1 LGSSIFGRRDEQ
13 RLREELEEHLALQT
27 AENVRAGLQPAD
39 ARRQAMLKLGA
50 MEAIKEDYREEQGL
64 PFFDLLQQDL
74 RYAVRQV
81 RRAPFVTAMATLS
94 LAVGIGANAAIFTI
108 VDRVLLQSLP
118 VSDPDELVFV
128 TDQRSRR
135 ERSPRFS
142 YPFYVTLRDTTA
154 LNGVA
159 ARFVLPVNVSTDE
172 QAVRP
177 RGELVSGNYFSV
189 LGAGIQLGR
198 PLTAADDLT
207 PGAHPVAVISDGFW
221 RRSFAADPS
230 ALGRTVRINN
240 YPFTLVGVTA
250 PSFNGTEVGL
260 PTDLWLPLAMQREI
274 GRDFLTESRTNW
286 LEMIGRLKPGANL
299 ERAGAELTAYLDARG
314 TSSGR
319 PEARQLILLPAG
331 KGSSPVRRETGPVLR
346 VLLALAGLALLL
358 CCLNVA
364 SLLVVRSEARQR
376 EMAVRL
382 ALGARRATLIRQ
394 SLTETL
400 VLAALG
406 GTAGL
411 LVAPWAASLLVA
423 SQPDRLAIDASLD
436 LRVFLFG
443 LAVSV
448 VTGLI
453 LGQAPLFASGRIG
466 LTQAFG
472 NSPPAVRT
480 LGRLTA
486 RDIMVAC
493 QIAASLVMLI
503 GAALLTQSLRTL
515 SAVDPG
521 FRADGLLLVSMDP
534 GSAGYNAGRVES
546 FWRAA
551 LERVARIPG
560 VQSASLGGTVPL
572 APSRQRQPLR
582 NPASGEMAE
591 IDTNF
596 VGPRYFQTLDIPLL
610 RGREFDESDGTT
622 SRRVAIVN
630 QRLAGAFWPDQDPVG
645 KTMAIGRPG
654 SPAVEIVGVV
664 KDVKYRD
671 LRVDADPMIYL
682 PMLQAGSRSAMTL
695 HVRSTGDPH
704 PLIAAIRR
712 QIRDLDAS
720 LPLFGITSL
729 DEQVTR
735 SLGQL
740 RQAAAL
746 SAGFGVLA
754 LLLSGIG
761 VYSVTALA
769 VSRRTREIGIR
780 TALGARPAQIVLVIG
795 RRGIALVA
803 AGLAAGIAG
812 SLWFSRLS
820 EALLYGVTAGD
831 RATFA
836 AMAALLAVVSLS
848 AVAIGVRTATRL
860 DAVRAIRAE

>member
-1 LGSSIFGRRDEQ
+1 MRAVRRFLIRSIASITGRRDEQ

-39 ARRQAMLKLGA
+39 ARRQARLKLGA
-50 MEAIKEDYREEQGL
+50 MEAIKDDYREEQGL
-64 PFFDLLQQDL
+64 PFLDVLHQDL

-94 LAVGIGANAAIFTI
+94 LAIGIGANAAIFTL

-118 VSDPDELVFV
+118 VSDPHELVFV
-128 TDQRSRR
+128 SDQRSRR

-142 YPFYVTLRDTTA
+142 YPFYAALRHTTA
-154 LNGVA
+154 LTGVA
-159 ARFVLPVNVSTDE
+159 ARFVLPVNVSTAE

-177 RGELVSGNYFSV
+177 RGELVSGNYFSL
-189 LGAGIQLGR
+189 LGVGMQLGR

-230 ALGRTVRINN
+230 VLGRTVRINN
-240 YPFTLVGVTA
+240 YPFTLVGVA
-250 PSFNGTEVGL
+250 ANSFTGTEVGL
-260 PTDLWLPLAMQREI
+260 PTDLWLPLAMQREL
-274 GRDFLTESRTNW
+274 GRDLFTESRTNW
-286 LEMIGRLKPGANL
+286 LEMIGRVKPGASL
-299 ERAGAELTAYLDARG
+299 ERAGAELTASLDI
-314 TSSGR
+314 
-319 PEARQLILLPAG
+319 PLILLPAG
-331 KGSSPVRRETGPVLR
+331 KGSSPIRRETGPALR

-411 LVAPWAASLLVA
+411 LVAPRAASLLVA
-423 SQPDRLAIDASLD
+423 SQPERLAIDASLD

-443 LAVSV
+443 LAVSIL
-448 VTGLI
+448 TGLL
-453 LGQAPLFASGRIG
+453 LGQAPLFASGRLG

-472 NSPPAVRT
+472 NSPAAVRT
-480 LGRLTA
+480 LGRVHV

-493 QIAASLVMLI
+493 QVAVSLVMLI

-546 FWRAA
+546 FWRATLA
-551 LERVARIPG
+551 RVARIPG

-591 IDTNF
+591 IDTSF
-596 VGPRYFQTLDIPLL
+596 VGPRYFQTLDIPVL
-610 RGREFDESDGTT
+610 RGRELDESDGTT
-622 SRRVAIVN
+622 SRRVVIVN

-654 SPAVEIVGVV
+654 SPAAEIVGVV

-682 PMLQAGSRSAMTL
+682 PMLQAGARSAMTL
-695 HVRSTGDPH
+695 HVRAAGDTTA
-704 PLIAAIRR
+704 LIAAIRR
-712 QIRDLDAS
+712 EIRDLDAS
-720 LPLFGITSL
+720 LPVFGITSL
-729 DEQVTR
+729 EEQVTR

-812 SLWFSRLS
+812 SLWFTRLS

-848 AVAIGVRTATRL
+848 AVAIGVRAATRL

>member
-1 LGSSIFGRRDEQ
+1 
-13 RLREELEEHLALQT
+13 
-27 AENVRAGLQPAD
+27 
-39 ARRQAMLKLGA
+39 M
-50 MEAIKEDYREEQGL
+50 
-64 PFFDLLQQDL
+64 
-74 RYAVRQV
+74 
-81 RRAPFVTAMATLS
+81 
-94 LAVGIGANAAIFTI
+94 
-108 VDRVLLQSLP
+108 
-118 VSDPDELVFV
+118 
-128 TDQRSRR
+128 
-135 ERSPRFS
+135 
-142 YPFYVTLRDTTA
+142 
-154 LNGVA
+154 NGVA

-189 LGAGIQLGR
+189 LGAGMQLGR

-230 ALGRTVRINN
+230 VLGRTVRINN
-240 YPFTLVGVTA
+240 TRSRIVGVAA

-260 PTDLWLPLAMQREI
+260 PTDLWLPLAMQREL
-274 GRDFLTESRTNW
+274 GRDLFTESRTNW
-286 LEMIGRLKPGANL
+286 LEMIGRVKPGASL
-299 ERAGAELTAYLDARG
+299 ERAGAELTAYLDAPA

-319 PEARQLILLPAG
+319 PDARQLILLPAG
-331 KGSSPVRRETGPVLR
+331 KGSSPVRRETGPALR

-423 SQPDRLAIDASLD
+423 SQPERLAIDASLD

-472 NSPPAVRT
+472 NSPPTVRT
-480 LGRLTA
+480 LGRLSV
-486 RDIMVAC
+486 RDIMVTC

-546 FWRAA
+546 FWRAT
-551 LERVARIPG
+551 LERVGRIPG

-572 APSRQRQPLR
+572 APSRQRQPVR

-596 VGPRYFQTLDIPLL
+596 VGPRYFQTLDIPVL

-622 SRRVAIVN
+622 SRPSRHRQSTAG
-630 QRLAGAFWPDQDPVG
+630 RCLLAGSGSGRQDDADRP
-645 KTMAIGRPG
+645 ARQPARRGRGGRERREVPR
-654 SPAVEIVGVV
+654 PP
-664 KDVKYRD
+664 
-671 LRVDADPMIYL
+671 VDADPMIYL
-682 PMLQAGSRSAMTL
+682 PMLQTRFAVGDDPSCRA
-695 HVRSTGDPH
+695 TGDRDA
-704 PLIAAIRR
+704 LIAAIRR
-712 QIRDLDAS
+712 EIRDLDPVCRCSGSAS
-720 LPLFGITSL
+720 LE
-729 DEQVTR
+729 EQVTPR
-735 SLGQL
+735 SGSCD
-740 RQAAAL
+740 RPRRCPAD
-746 SAGFGVLA
+746 SAC
-754 LLLSGIG
+754 
-761 VYSVTALA
+761 
-769 VSRRTREIGIR
+769 SRCC
-780 TALGARPAQIVLVIG
+780 
-795 RRGIALVA
+795 
-803 AGLAAGIAG
+803 
-812 SLWFSRLS
+812 
-820 EALLYGVTAGD
+820 
-831 RATFA
+831 
-836 AMAALLAVVSLS
+836 
-848 AVAIGVRTATRL
+848 
-860 DAVRAIRAE
+860 